1 VAFFVISPV
10 LFVLLQFYVLLQ
22 TLLLGRTAKAYNDEL
37 DHTVKASSDNAVFRE
52 RLANTIFAQI
62 FAGAP
67 RERDGW
73 VGNILLGIAWF
84 TLIVSPI
91 LVLLTFQFAFL
102 PYHSQGVTWVHRGL
116 IYAELVILFTLW
128 PAVLDPAKEFDWHRL
143 DLRIWRSPLWSQKQ
157 TGQLITILVLVL
169 STFLFSFPGEWHI
182 NLLSGRSLVSR
193 DCTRWLPGTF
203 GLHIDRLVLKDLGT
217 GSDETSKTANNTPNG
232 ADLSKAASLRDWSD
246 RDFACGTFVGVDFH
260 RTILDRAHLEGG
272 VLTNATIDSTTR
284 MEGVYLED
292 ADLSGLTLFEVK
304 FLGAHLNRAKLS
316 EAKLTK
322 PNLRRADLTGIDL
335 SGATLTDPEFEEG
348 AYPVAVST

>member
-1 VAFFVISPV
+1 VVAACRKAHTRPLGTDVPLVAFFVISPV

-203 GLHIDRLVLKDLGT
+203 GLHIDRLGQQYAERGRSIQSRKLEGL
-217 GSDETSKTANNTPNG
+217 ERPRFC
-232 ADLSKAASLRDWSD
+232 LRDICRGRFSPND
-246 RDFACGTFVGVDFH
+246 PRP
-260 RTILDRAHLEGG
+260 RT
-272 VLTNATIDSTTR
+272 S
-284 MEGVYLED
+284 
-292 ADLSGLTLFEVK
+292 
-304 FLGAHLNRAKLS
+304 
-316 EAKLTK
+316 
-322 PNLRRADLTGIDL
+322 
-335 SGATLTDPEFEEG
+335 
-348 AYPVAVST
+348 